1 MNKTLLAT
9 SIAALFAATALVAC
23 GDDDTPAAAAPV
35 ATAPA
40 PAASAPAAATEIKV
54 RVFGFNDFHG
64 QLEAAGTFGNN
75 LSVPVADRPPVG
87 GADFLAAHIA
97 ELKKQNPNN
106 VVVGAGDFI
115 GATPLISSLFNDE
128 PAIETL
134 NRIGLEFNAVGNHEF
149 DKGSAELLRLQ
160 NGGCR
165 VVNGA
170 QDPNSCRGA
179 SVGTPVPYEGAK
191 FKWLSANVVSTA
203 TGRTLLPAYG
213 IKEFNGV
220 KVAFIGMTLRATPTI
235 VTPTGVAGLEFR
247 DEAATVN
254 ALIPELRAQGIESVV
269 VLVHQGGIQTG
280 TLGDING
287 CEGNLAG
294 SDIAAIVRQL
304 DNAVDLVVSGHSHQ
318 VYNCRLPNVTGR
330 TIPVTSASAQGRV
343 LSDIELTINTAT
355 KDVTASTATN
365 RLVVRNNPAIPA
377 NPVVAKII
385 ADYSALIAPI
395 ANVVIG
401 SISAA
406 VPNGRLTNTG
416 SPDGACNNPAGN
428 LIADAQLAATSPANF
443 GGAVAAFI
451 NGGGVRD
458 AGFTFPSSAA
468 NEGDGNITYRE
479 AFTVQPFGNNLVT
492 ISLTTADVKNFL
504 EEQFAGCLGQGA
516 STTRFALPS
525 GGFKYAWDG
534 AKACGE
540 RISNVT
546 IRTGTTTET
555 LVDAAGVVQNP
566 TKTYRITVNN
576 FMADG
581 GDGYSTLVKGTNR
594 LGGGQDIDALV
605 AYMNANFKAPK
616 PAYTPGTNPADAGTP
631 RISRLNSTSTVCP
644 NGAVTNP

>member
-9 SIAALFAATALVAC
+9 SIAALFTATALVAC
-23 GDDDTPAAAAPV
+23 GDSDSTPAAAPV
-35 ATAPA
+35 AAAPA
-40 PAASAPAAATEIKV
+40 PAASGPVAADIKV
-54 RVFGFNDFHG
+54 RVFGFNDYHG

-75 LSVPVADRPPVG
+75 LSVPAADRPPVG

-149 DKGSAELLRLQ
+149 DRGSAELLRLQ

-165 VVNGA
+165 VVGGV
-170 QDPNSCRGA
+170 QDPNSCKGA

-254 ALIPELRAQGIESVV
+254 ALIPELRAQGIESIVV
-269 VLVHQGGIQTG
+269 MVHQGGSQTPG
-280 TLGDING
+280 LGDING
-287 CEGNLAG
+287 CEGGLAN
-294 SDIAAIVRQL
+294 SDIANIVKQL

-318 VYNCRLPNVTGR
+318 VYNCKLPNVTGR
-330 TIPVTSASAQGRV
+330 SIPVTSAASQGRV
-343 LSDIELTINTAT
+343 LSDIELTINPAT
-355 KDVTASTATN
+355 RDVTSASATN

-377 NPVVAKII
+377 NPVIAKII
-385 ADYSALIAPI
+385 ADYGTLIAPI

-401 SISAA
+401 SIATA
-406 VPNGRLTNTG
+406 VPNTING
-416 SPDGACNNPAGN
+416 SCNNPAGS

-443 GGAVAAFI
+443 GGAVVAFI
-451 NGGGVRD
+451 NAGGVRD

-468 NEGDGNITYRE
+468 GEGDGNITFRE
-479 AFTVQPFGNNLVT
+479 AFTVQPFGNNLIT
-492 ISLTTADVKNFL
+492 LSLSTVDFKNFL

-516 STTRFALPS
+516 TTTRFALPS
-525 GGFKYAWDG
+525 AGFKYDWDG
-534 AKACGE
+534 AKTCGT

-546 IRTGTTTET
+546 LRTGTGTGSTTET

-566 TKTYRITVNN
+566 TKSWRITVNN

-581 GDGYSTLVKGTNR
+581 GDGYTTLIKGTNR

-605 AYMNANFKAPK
+605 AFMNANFKAPK

-631 RISRLNSTSTVCP
+631 RANRLNSTSTVCP
-644 NGAVTNP
+644 RGANTNE

>member
-1 MNKTLLAT
+1 MNKTLVAIAVSSVLAVT
-9 SIAALFAATALVAC
+9 TLVAC
-23 GDDDTPAAAAPV
+23 GDNDNAAVSAPV
-35 ATAPA
+35 GSPFN
-40 PAASAPAAATEIKV
+40 IKV
-54 RVFGFNDFHG
+54 IGFNDYHG
-64 QLEAAGTFGNN
+64 QLEAAGTFGT
-75 LSVPVADRPPVG
+75 STAVAVADRPPVG
-87 GADFLAAHIA
+87 GADFLAAHVA

-165 VVNGA
+165 MVSGV
-170 QDPNSCRGA
+170 QDANSCKGA
-179 SVGTPVPYEGAK
+179 LVGTPVPFEGAK
-191 FKWLSANVVSTA
+191 FKWLSANVVKTSD
-203 TGRTLLPAYG
+203 GKTLLPAYG

-220 KVAFIGMTLRATPTI
+220 KVAFIGMTLKATPSI

-254 ALIPELRAQGIESVV
+254 ALIPELRAQGIESIVV
-269 VLVHQGGIQTG
+269 MVHEGGVQTG

-287 CEGNLAG
+287 CAGDLAG
-294 SDIAAIVRQL
+294 SAISNIVKQL

-318 VYNCRLPNVTGR
+318 VYNCKLPNATGR
-330 TIPVTSASAQGRV
+330 TITVTSAASQGRV
-343 LSDIELTINTAT
+343 LSDIELTINPAT

-365 RLVVRNNPAIPA
+365 RLVTRNNPSVTA
-377 NPVVAKII
+377 NPVITKII
-385 ADYSALIAPI
+385 ADYNALIAPI

-401 SISAA
+401 ASTAA
-406 VPNGRLTNTG
+406 VPNSRDG
-416 SPDGACNNPAGN
+416 SCNNPAGN
-428 LIADAQLAATSPANF
+428 LIADAQLAATSPATF
-443 GGAVAAFI
+443 GGAAVAFI

-458 AGFTFPSSAA
+458 TGFSFPSSAA

-479 AFTVQPFGNNLVT
+479 AFTVQSFGNNLVT
-492 ISLTTADVKNFL
+492 ISLSTADVKNFL
-504 EEQFAGCLGQGA
+504 EEQFAGCLGQDPLR
-516 STTRFALPS
+516 TRFSLPS
-525 GGFKYAWDG
+525 VGFKYNWDG
-534 AKACGE
+534 AKTCGT

-546 IRTGTTTET
+546 LRTGSVTET

-566 TKTYRITVNN
+566 TKTYRVTVNN

-616 PAYTPGTNPADAGTP
+616 PAYTPGTNPADAGTA
-631 RISRLNSTSTVCP
+631 RISRLASTSTVCP
-644 NGAVTNP
+644 SGAVTNP

>member
-23 GDDDTPAAAAPV
+23 GNSDDAPAAAPV
-35 ATAPA
+35 ASAPT
-40 PAASAPAAATEIKV
+40 PAAAPIKV
-54 RVFGFNDFHG
+54 RVFGFNDYHG
-64 QLEAAGTFGNN
+64 QLESPGTFGNN

-149 DKGSAELLRLQ
+149 DRGSAELLRLQ

-165 VVNGA
+165 VVAGV
-170 QDPNSCRGA
+170 QDPNSCKGA
-179 SVGTPVPYEGAK
+179 SVGTPVPFEGAK
-191 FKWLSANVVSTA
+191 FKWLSANVISTA

-220 KVAFIGMTLRATPTI
+220 KVAFIGMTLKNTPTI

-269 VLVHQGGIQTG
+269 VLVHQGGSQTPG
-280 TLGDING
+280 LGDING
-287 CEGNLAG
+287 CEGGLAG
-294 SDIAAIVRQL
+294 SDIANIVKQL

-330 TIPVTSASAQGRV
+330 SIPVTSANAQGRV
-343 LSDIELTINTAT
+343 LSDIELTIDPAT
-355 KDVTASTATN
+355 KDVTSATATN

-385 ADYSALIAPI
+385 ADYNTLVAPI

-401 SISAA
+401 SIATA
-406 VPNGRLTNTG
+406 VPNTING
-416 SPDGACNNPAGN
+416 SCNNPAGS

-443 GGAVAAFI
+443 GGAVVAFI

-458 AGFTFPSSAA
+458 AGFTFPSSTA

-479 AFTVQPFGNNLVT
+479 AFTVQPFGNNLIT
-492 ISLTTADVKNFL
+492 LSLTTAELKDFL
-504 EEQFAGCLGQGA
+504 ESQFAGCLGQGA
-516 STTRFALPS
+516 TTTRFSLPS
-525 GGFKYAWDG
+525 AGFKYNWDG
-534 AKACGE
+534 AKTCGT

-546 IRTGTTTET
+546 LRTGTTTET
-555 LVDAAGVVQNP
+555 LVDDAGVVQNP
-566 TKTYRITVNN
+566 TKSYRITVNN

-581 GDGYSTLVKGTNR
+581 GDGYVTLLKGTNR

-616 PAYTPGTNPADAGTP
+616 PAYTPGANPADAGTP
-631 RISRLNSTSTVCP
+631 RANRLNSTSTVCP
-644 NGAVTNP
+644 RGANTNE

>member
-1 MNKTLLAT
+1 MNKTLVA
-9 SIAALFAATALVAC
+9 IAVSSVLTVTTLVAC
-23 GDDDTPAAAAPV
+23 GDNDNAAVSAPV
-35 ATAPA
+35 GTPFN
-40 PAASAPAAATEIKV
+40 IKV
-54 RVFGFNDFHG
+54 IGFNDYHG
-64 QLEAAGTFGNN
+64 QLEAAGTFGT
-75 LSVPVADRPPVG
+75 STAVAVADRPPVG
-87 GADFLAAHIA
+87 GADFLAAHVA

-165 VVNGA
+165 VVSGV
-170 QDPNSCRGA
+170 QDANSCKGA
-179 SVGTPVPYEGAK
+179 SVGTPVPFEGAK
-191 FKWLSANVVSTA
+191 FKWLSANVVKTSD
-203 TGRTLLPAYG
+203 GKTLLPAYG

-220 KVAFIGMTLRATPTI
+220 KVAFIGMTLKATPSI

-254 ALIPELRAQGIESVV
+254 ALIPELRAQGIESIVV
-269 VLVHQGGIQTG
+269 MVHEGGVQTG

-287 CEGNLAG
+287 CAGDLAG
-294 SDIAAIVRQL
+294 SAISNIVKQL

-318 VYNCRLPNVTGR
+318 VYNCKLPNATGR
-330 TIPVTSASAQGRV
+330 TIPVTSAASQGRV
-343 LSDIELTINTAT
+343 LSDIELTINPAT
-355 KDVTASTATN
+355 RDVTAAIATN
-365 RLVVRNNPAIPA
+365 RLVVRNNPAIVA
-377 NPVVAKII
+377 NADVAKVI
-385 ADYSALIAPI
+385 AGYNALIAPI

-401 SISAA
+401 SIATA
-406 VPNGRLTNTG
+406 VPNTR
-416 SPDGACNNPAGN
+416 SDGACNNPAGN
-428 LIADAQLAATSPANF
+428 LIADAQLAATAPVAF

-458 AGFTFPSSAA
+458 VGFTFPSSAA
-468 NEGDGNITYRE
+468 AEGDGNVTYRE

-492 ISLTTADVKNFL
+492 ISLSTLDVKNFL

-516 STTRFALPS
+516 TTTRFALPS
-525 GGFKYAWDG
+525 AGFKYAWDG
-534 AKACGE
+534 AKACGS
-540 RISNVT
+540 RISSVT
-546 IRTGTTTET
+546 VRSGSTTET

-566 TKTYRITVNN
+566 AKTYRITVNN

-594 LGGGQDIDALV
+594 LGGGQDIDALT

-616 PAYTPGTNPADAGTP
+616 PAYMPNTNPADAGTA
-631 RISRLNSTSTVCP
+631 RISRLASTSTVCP
-644 NGAVTNP
+644 SGAVTNP